1 MKPENSNESTVTGN
15 ERPSRRPGTF
25 LPIALAAAVGLLFLV
40 CWTLRGSNG
49 EVSER
54 PPLPIL
60 GTAPDFALVER
71 NGQPVSRDD
80 LRGKVWLAN
89 FVFTRCLGPCPKLS
103 LRMKSIQSSLGQARE
118 DVVLVSFTLDPTH
131 DTPSVLQTYARQY
144 HADKDRWWF
153 LTCEDEAAMHRIVQE
168 GFKQTVLRA
177 AGATRFEHST
187 YFLLVDQAGRI
198 RAYYH
203 GLEPESTALILRD
216 IDTLLHEP
224 LPA

>member
-1 MKPENSNESTVTGN
+1 MKSEASNNSTIAGDEA
-15 ERPSRRPGTF
+15 PSRRHGG
-25 LPIALAAAVGLLFLV
+25 LLRIGLAAAVGLLFLV
-40 CWTLRGSNG
+40 SWTLRGSSSAIN
-49 EVSER
+49 ER

-60 GTAPDFALVER
+60 GVAPNFALVER
-71 NGQPVSRDD
+71 NGQPVSEKD
-80 LRGKVWLAN
+80 LLGKVWLAN

-103 LRMKSIQSSLGQARE
+103 LRMKSIQSSLGQAQK
-118 DVVLVSFTLDPTH
+118 DVVLVSFTLDPTY

-144 HADKDRWWF
+144 HAEKDRWWF
-153 LTCEDEAAMHRIVQE
+153 LTCDDEAAMHRIVQE

-177 AGATRFEHST
+177 AGATRFDHST
-187 YFLLVDQAGRI
+187 YFLLVDQVGRI